1 MMPNKEADVV
11 VLGGGPAGCAAALA
25 LARRGCSV
33 VVIERSEYA
42 ETRIGETLP
51 PMARKIMAG
60 LGVWDLFMSPVMS
73 QAHLPSFGIRSV
85 WGRDEVYEND
95 FIFNPYG
102 HGWHLDRARFD
113 AMLALAAEE
122 AGATVY
128 RGAHLASWKPAAAGG
143 WEIEIGRGAEQ
154 MRYRTR
160 FLVDASG
167 RAAFFARKQ
176 GAQRTVF
183 DHLIAAASF
192 LSGGA
197 PSAMPN
203 SLTLVEAV
211 EHGWWYSASLPNT
224 QLVVA
229 YFTDADLYAKR
240 AGDSATHW
248 WEKLQQARHTR
259 ARVKDYAS
267 SAPPVILA
275 ANSSRLDPVAG
286 SNWLAVGDA
295 AMAFDPLSSQGV
307 SAALEFGQR
316 AGESIQAHW
325 QGDHA
330 ALTDYAKS
338 VDQSFEGYLRARGRY
353 YGSEQRWAQSVFWRR
368 RHTNTSRVPAAASK
382 KGEYF
387 DESNQTR

>member
-1 MMPNKEADVV
+1 MMHHKEADAV

-25 LARRGCSV
+25 LARQQCCV

-51 PMARKIMAG
+51 PVARKIMAG
-60 LGVWDLFMSPVMS
+60 LGVWDLFVSEE
-73 QAHLPSFGIRSV
+73 HLPSFGIRSV

-128 RGAHLASWKPAAAGG
+128 RGAHLTSWTPDAVGG
-143 WEIEIGRGAEQ
+143 WEIEIGRGTEQ
-154 MRYRTR
+154 LRYRTR

-167 RAAFFARKQ
+167 RAASFARKQ

-192 LSGGA
+192 LSASA
-197 PSAMPN
+197 PPAMPN

-211 EHGWWYSASLPNT
+211 EQGWWYSASLPNT

-240 AGDSATHW
+240 DGDSATHW
-248 WEKLQQARHTR
+248 WEELQQASHTKAR
-259 ARVKDYAS
+259 AKDHAL
-267 SAPPVILA
+267 SAGPLILA
-275 ANSSRLDPVAG
+275 ANSSRLDPVVG

-307 SAALEFGQR
+307 SAALAFGLR
-316 AGESIQAHW
+316 AGQSIQAHW
-325 QGDHA
+325 QGDDE
-330 ALTDYAKS
+330 ALADYAKA

-353 YGSEQRWAQSVFWRR
+353 YGSEQRWANSAFWRR
-368 RHTNTSRVPAAASK
+368 RHTNSDRPLAAANK

-387 DESNQTR
+387 NEPNQTR